1 MTGLKEEDRS
11 EKKMADIS
19 EDSYHQLKMTGISR
33 K

>member
-19 EDSYHQLKMTGISR
+19 EDGCHQLKMTGISR
-33 K
+33 R